1 MIARAPSTAA
11 HPEPVEG
18 HGDAPAED
26 GCIFAAALIVVLAL
40 ILITPA
46 LLP

>member
-1 MIARAPSTAA
+1 MIARAFARRSDS
-11 HPEPVEG
+11 

-40 ILITPA
+40 ILITRA

>member
-1 MIARAPSTAA
+1 MIARAFARRGA
-11 HPEPVEG
+11 R